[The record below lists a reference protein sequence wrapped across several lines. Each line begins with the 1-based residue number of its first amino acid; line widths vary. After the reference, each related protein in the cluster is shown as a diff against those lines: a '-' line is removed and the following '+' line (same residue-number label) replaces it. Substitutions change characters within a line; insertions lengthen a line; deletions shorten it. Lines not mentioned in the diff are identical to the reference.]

1 MDFNFFFEKMKI
13 SVIFLIFILQ
23 VFSLDISSKIDEA
36 VEWEMNEET
45 GDVTAELGEMNSGGD
60 PILIQESDEEDLE
73 EILEEVDMEVNSE
86 VLIDESD
93 EEGDD
98 PMLIEESD
106 EEVEMNEVEMNEDGI
121 SLDLS
126 SNALS
131 LKDQKEGLNQLL
143 KYASQFDASHKN
155 NFTSILPALKL
166 NALQR
171 KASQVKVK
179 ASQVNASR
187 EAVPMVLRAAP
198 PLMPM
203 SSILKVNAS
212 QVNASQVNASQVNAS
227 REAVPMELRAAPLM
241 PMLSVPNELYA
252 ADPKFSAF
260 KAGLKVSSDLG
271 NAVTKLQSSKAGVKG
286 SSDSGNA
293 ETKFMY
299 AGKSE
304 TASQIKTE
312 EVKMNHEMEKDK
324 LGMNEAIIK
333 GSQKLM
339 NTPPV
344 DNKKVVEKMNK
355 IFGSSKL

>member
-106 EEVEMNEVEMNEDGI
+106 EELLEEVDMEVDSEMLMDESDEEVEMNEVEMNEDGI

-203 SSILKVNAS
+203 SSIL
-212 QVNASQVNASQVNAS
+212 
-227 REAVPMELRAAPLM
+227 
-241 PMLSVPNELYA
+241 
-252 ADPKFSAF
+252 
-260 KAGLKVSSDLG
+260 
-271 NAVTKLQSSKAGVKG
+271 
-286 SSDSGNA
+286 
-293 ETKFMY
+293 
-299 AGKSE
+299 
-304 TASQIKTE
+304 
-312 EVKMNHEMEKDK
+312 
-324 LGMNEAIIK
+324 
-333 GSQKLM
+333 
-339 NTPPV
+339 
-344 DNKKVVEKMNK
+344 
-355 IFGSSKL
+355 